1 MCGPSDWYYLSC
13 SVQILCVVY
22 LDLLITPL
30 YTELSLGNK
39 CHLCN

>member
-1 MCGPSDWYYLSC
+1 M
-13 SVQILCVVY
+13 LCVVY
-22 LDLLITPL
+22 LDLLISPL